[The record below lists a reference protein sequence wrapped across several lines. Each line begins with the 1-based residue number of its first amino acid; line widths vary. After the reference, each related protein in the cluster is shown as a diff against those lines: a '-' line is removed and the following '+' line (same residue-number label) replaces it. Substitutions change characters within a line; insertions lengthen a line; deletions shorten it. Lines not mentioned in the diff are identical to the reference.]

1 MNENRERTLI
11 ELFRALDGIYG
22 PNYECKY
29 YPCHFYGQDCTFCYC
44 PFYPCLIYDLGGELI
59 LTEDGY
65 VWSCKGCNWVHEKE
79 NAEEIIYRLGSYP
92 KQRLVEEDWFFFNR
106 VLQEMI
112 YGRELGV
119 WVGNSYNLM
128 PAILRGKECEEV
140 KEVEF
145 LAVTLEDFE
154 IVDIRRISNVEDADS
169 EIIIPLKIGGE
180 LYGIDS
186 SGRKVMC
193 KL

>member
-1 MNENRERTLI
+1 MNENREKTLI

-65 VWSCKGCNWVHEKE
+65 VWSCKGCTWVHEKE

-92 KQRLVEEDWFFFNR
+92 KQRLVEEDWFFFSR

-128 PAILRGKECEEV
+128 PAILRDKECEEV
-140 KEVEF
+140 EEVEF

-154 IVDIRRISNVEDADS
+154 IVDVRRIKSLEDADS

-180 LYGIDS
+180 LYGIDK

>member
-1 MNENRERTLI
+1 MNENREKTLI

-65 VWSCKGCNWVHEKE
+65 VWSCKGCTWVHEKE

-92 KQRLVEEDWFFFNR
+92 KQRLVEEDWFFFSR

-112 YGRELGV
+112 YGSELGV

-128 PAILRGKECEEV
+128 PAILRDKEW
-140 KEVEF
+140 
-145 LAVTLEDFE
+145 
-154 IVDIRRISNVEDADS
+154 
-169 EIIIPLKIGGE
+169 
-180 LYGIDS
+180 
-186 SGRKVMC
+186 
-193 KL
+193 